1 MICLQSFLA
10 VEDIGDSLDAVEAL
24 TTKHNNFE
32 KSLVAQEE
40 KFKVSVSLAKLH
52 NRTKLEQHL

>member
-1 MICLQSFLA
+1 MSCACTFQAFLA
-10 VEDIGDSLDAVEAL
+10 VEDIGDSLDVVEAL

-40 KFKVSVSLAKLH
+40 KFKV
-52 NRTKLEQHL
+52 R